1 MTQDYDFSELVRA
14 SRKYKS
20 DKEAKYKDS
29 SRDRLSK
36 IAKKKIETTMIGAL
50 SSIEK
55 NLGFLWGHEEQR
67 DLTPEEQ
74 HVKNIYDQIR
84 SEILDKGNNQ
94 IRNLEAELA
103 QYEVT
108 WLRYHMPLPIANNAE
123 IEEDQNVEETEE

>member
-14 SRKYKS
+14 SSKYKS

-108 WLRYHMPLPIANNAE
+108 WLRYHMTLPIANNAE

>member
-1 MTQDYDFSELVRA
+1 MTQEYDFSELVRA
-14 SRKYKS
+14 SRQYKS
-20 DKEAKYKDS
+20 DKDAKYKDS

-50 SSIEK
+50 SSVEK

-108 WLRYHMPLPIANNAE
+108 WLRYHMTLPIAGTAN
-123 IEEDQNVEETEE
+123 EEDKNGEAEE

>member
-108 WLRYHMPLPIANNAE
+108 WLRYHMTLPIANNAE

>member
-84 SEILDKGNNQ
+84 SEILDKGNSQ

-108 WLRYHMPLPIANNAE
+108 WLRYHMTLPIANNTA

>member
-108 WLRYHMPLPIANNAE
+108 WLRYHMTLPIANNAE
-123 IEEDQNVEETEE
+123 IEEDQNGEETEE

>member
-1 MTQDYDFSELVRA
+1 MTQDYDFSELVRS

-108 WLRYHMPLPIANNAE
+108 WLRYPMTLPIANNTAMTKLFWA
-123 IEEDQNVEETEE
+123 V

>member
-1 MTQDYDFSELVRA
+1 VTQDYDFSELVRE
-14 SRKYKS
+14 SKKYKC
-20 DKEAKYKDS
+20 DKDVKYKDS
-29 SRDRLSK
+29 SRERLLK
-36 IAKKKIETTMIGAL
+36 VARKKIETTMIGAL
-50 SSIEK
+50 SSMEK

-94 IRNLEAELA
+94 IRNLEAELS

-108 WLRYHMPLPIANNAE
+108 WLRYHMTLPMANLE
-123 IEEDQNVEETEE
+123 IEEDKDGKTD

>member
-1 MTQDYDFSELVRA
+1 MTQDYDFTELVRA
-14 SRKYKS
+14 SRQYKS
-20 DKEAKYKDS
+20 DKTAKYKDS

-55 NLGFLWGHEEQR
+55 NLGFLWGHEDQR

-74 HVKNIYDQIR
+74 HLKNIYDQIR
-84 SEILDKGNNQ
+84 SEILDKGNSQ
-94 IRNLEAELA
+94 IRNLESELS

-108 WLRYHMPLPIANNAE
+108 WLRYHMTLPIANTDTM
-123 IEEDQNVEETEE
+123 EDNDGETE

>member
-20 DKEAKYKDS
+20 DKDAKYKDS
-29 SRDRLSK
+29 SKNRLYK

-50 SSIEK
+50 STIEK

-94 IRNLEAELA
+94 IRNLEAELS

-108 WLRYHMPLPIANNAE
+108 WLRYHMTLPMANAN
-123 IEEDQNVEETEE
+123 ITNEEDTDGEAEE